1 MNTSYVQ
8 GQSVEYG
15 EFKPAL
21 LTATGPSSYSVTG
34 DVVYNP
40 ASGDYINFPMDCTT
54 QSGNYTA
61 KFVPTTAGVIR
72 AGAPA
77 PSQSGWTA
85 FWEYRG
91 SQNQPI
97 PGVPLTLGTAS
108 AAATNSVYTVA
119 DGLCVVSTTTPPPV
133 GSFVL
138 LSNGTTLKGIIFNG
152 VIVYVSSVVAG
163 TSFSFYFGAAK
174 ALHYVSG
181 TDTLKWQRL
190 YGGYTGNP
198 VAAGP
203 SVAVT
208 SVAVAT
214 HALTVLCANSA
225 AVIKPGMFVM
235 LQGLAAAEVP
245 QGAIVQ
251 VLTTS
256 ATQFTANIIAP
267 DLSATTGETATASV
281 LVTNGSAPI
290 QATQTIYPISGSTL
304 AAAATVAATAG
315 IISVMPVVQN
325 LSAGNLVCIQGL
337 SHGSTL
343 NGLVTGV
350 IATGLTNSNV
360 ETNGYIDAAVATG
373 TDDAGTLGLL
383 VTGVPPYGNQV
394 TAGTN
399 LSAEVLQFGAIIS
412 QL

>member
-1 MNTSYVQ
+1 MNTSYVG
-8 GQSVEYG
+8 GQSAQFG

-21 LTATGPSSYSVTG
+21 LTATGPSSLPAAG

-40 ASGDYINFPMDCTT
+40 ASGDYIDFASGCTT
-54 QSGNYTA
+54 QSGNYHVD
-61 KFVPTTAGVIR
+61 FVPTTAGVIR
-72 AGAPA
+72 AGAPS

-85 FWEYRG
+85 MWSYVG
-91 SQNQPI
+91 AANQPI
-97 PGVPLTLGTAS
+97 AGIPLTLGTLS
-108 AAATNSVYTVA
+108 AVGTNSIYTVA
-119 DGLCVVSTTTPPPV
+119 DGLCVVSTATPPPL

-152 VIVYVSSVVAG
+152 VIVQVSAVVAA

-174 ALHYVSG
+174 ALHYVTG
-181 TDTLKWQRL
+181 ADTLKWQGL
-190 YGGYTGNP
+190 YGGYSGNP

-225 AVIKPGMFVM
+225 AVIKPGMFVC

-267 DLSATTGETATASV
+267 DLSATSAETGTATV
-281 LVTNGSAPI
+281 LVTNGNAPI
-290 QATQTIYPISGSTL
+290 VATQSIYPISGSTL

-315 IISVMPVVQN
+315 IISVMPVAQN
-325 LSAGNLVCIQGL
+325 LSAGALVCIRGL

-350 IATGLTNSNV
+350 IATGLTTSNV
-360 ETNGYIDAAVATG
+360 ETNGYIDAAVTTG
-373 TDDAGTLGLL
+373 TGDAGTLGLL
-383 VTGVPPYGNQV
+383 MTGVPPAGNTV
-394 TAGTN
+394 SAGTN
-399 LSAEVLQFGAIIS
+399 LSGEVVQFGALIS
-412 QL
+412 QM